1 MFRRTML
8 PVFVGVVALNVML
21 CKYESG
27 RLRRG
32 GGLGG
37 E

>member
-1 MFRRTML
+1 ML
-8 PVFVGVVALNVML
+8 SMFVGVVALDVML

-32 GGLGG
+32 CGLGG

>member
-1 MFRRTML
+1 ML
-8 PVFVGVVALNVML
+8 PVFVGVVTLDVML

-32 GGLGG
+32 AWLGC

>member
-1 MFRRTML
+1 ML
-8 PVFVGVVALNVML
+8 PVFVGVVALDVML

-27 RLRRG
+27 RLLHG
-32 GGLGG
+32 DGLGG